1 MGQQIR
7 LCTPDLASR
16 ATSPWSLSITT
27 ISLNSS
33 ERATW
38 RRFWNCKT
46 QSFKKAKEN
55 SLSQSPSQAVI
66 TTSQKMLTT
75 ELWSLNLDL
84 NQAISNSSVKWAS
97 KSTIWWF
104 RTTSTPKDIHNG
116 STSEW
121 LTLRKELKLSL
132 TCSTWSSLRVSTTKA
147 WKFSATLRERRSLQR
162 KMKKRAGPEEE
173 RIWATSKTTTEEN
186 TKRTSRDAT
195 TRSHSLT
202 PLSTMMIKCISRT
215 HSLTLIPIWLKTCA
229 KSSRGSS
236 TMCPETRFAEL
247 LLATNASIWPS
258 QTVCH
263 LKLTKRK
270 KESWSVQE
278 STLEN
283 RMPHGWWK
291 ESLTSWSAATLLLLN
306 WETNSSSR
314 SSLCWI
320 LMASSTETTDAA
332 WQDAISTGDG
342 SIQVKR
348 CTQQSGTPRSSSR
361 S

>member
-1 MGQQIR
+1 M
-7 LCTPDLASR
+7 P
-16 ATSPWSLSITT
+16 
-27 ISLNSS
+27 
-33 ERATW
+33 
-38 RRFWNCKT
+38 
-46 QSFKKAKEN
+46 
-55 SLSQSPSQAVI
+55 
-66 TTSQKMLTT
+66 TT

-84 NQAISNSSVKWAS
+84 NQAISNSSAKWVN

-121 LTLRKELKLSL
+121 LTLRKELKSSL

-173 RIWATSKTTTEEN
+173 RIWATTKTTTEEN
-186 TKRTSRDAT
+186 TKRTSRDVT

-202 PLSTMMIKCISRT
+202 PLSTMMIKYISRT
-215 HSLTLIPIWLKTCA
+215 HSLTLIPIWLKTCVR
-229 KSSRGSS
+229 SSRGSS

-270 KESWSVQE
+270 KESWSVRE

-291 ESLTSWSAATLLLLN
+291 ESLTSWLAATLLLLN